1 MDHKLWIDAIR
12 QSPTA
17 DCLTRFLERTEE
29 MGVRQ
34 SANLGNLSAT
44 GNLLATAI
52 NQVDDKDL
60 WKQVKKFIA
69 LEANSSEHRQHVDSL
84 MKEELGQIHVDI
96 PQLLQRLF
104 PRSIDGLSRTSKV
117 FFKECKRGRTLR
129 YRVDTW
135 TDWPAS
141 PVEKKVFRWLKRI
154 CKKLEKFA
162 RRSWRDIPH
171 RRRLLGNRY
180 ETIDDWSV
188 AQKRLDVGL
197 VDASFPR
204 RGPKDGKHPWPQMLV
219 P

>member
-44 GNLLATAI
+44 
-52 NQVDDKDL
+52 
-60 WKQVKKFIA
+60 
-69 LEANSSEHRQHVDSL
+69 EANSSEHRQHVDSL

>member
-44 GNLLATAI
+44 DLEVFAMNLVYGLNNHPAG
-52 NQVDDKDL
+52 
-60 WKQVKKFIA
+60 A